1 MKTTV
6 VSVADDMHIKCGLHA
21 DSSLF
26 SHGSVC
32 LARVAG
38 CESPAQPPSVP
49 DASRAPPESIRL
61 ILAELYNQT
70 SSSESAFTLEP
81 VPHLRTAATSVL
93 QTLNALQLVGTQF
106 GLNRVSELL
115 LMTLMCLL

>member
-21 DSSLF
+21 DGFLT
-26 SHGSVC
+26 GPC
-32 LARVAG
+32 LASVAG

-49 DASRAPPESIRL
+49 DTSRAPPELIRL

-70 SSSESAFTLEP
+70 
-81 VPHLRTAATSVL
+81 
-93 QTLNALQLVGTQF
+93 N
-106 GLNRVSELL
+106 
-115 LMTLMCLL
+115 